1 MKRVLRYECN
11 GPDSENNAKRRLD
24 TKTHEVRP
32 PLSPTLIE
40 ELTPPQFL

>member
-24 TKTHEVRP
+24 RAN
-32 PLSPTLIE
+32 S
-40 ELTPPQFL
+40 TPGSIPRALR